1 MTQPW
6 FDTQTGALRL
16 DEYVAR
22 HPSFQAIMAD
32 GVVTD
37 EELAAQSQRTLQ
49 LLRDLDGRLPDDLRS
64 LATEALV
71 ELAVL
76 HAVQLHRT
84 RQNLIQL

>member
-1 MTQPW
+1 MTTPW
-6 FDTQTGALRL
+6 FDPETGALRL
-16 DEYVAR
+16 DEYVVR
-22 HPSFQAIMAD
+22 NPSFQAIMAD

-49 LLRDLDGRLPDDLRS
+49 LLRDLDGRLPDALRD

-71 ELAVL
+71 EMAVL

-84 RQNLIQL
+84 RQSLI